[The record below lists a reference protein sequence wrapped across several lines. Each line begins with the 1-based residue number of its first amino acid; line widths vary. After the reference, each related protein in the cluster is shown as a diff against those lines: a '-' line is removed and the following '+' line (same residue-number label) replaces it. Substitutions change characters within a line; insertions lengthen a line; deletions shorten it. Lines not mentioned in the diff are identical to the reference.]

1 MYIDKHNINQIIK
14 KINLSNKPFCIFE
27 NEIINFF
34 ETISNTIL
42 SKKKFSKFP
51 DLVAFGFWCRNKN
64 LIGI

>member
-34 ETISNTIL
+34 DIISNVIL
-42 SKKKFSKFP
+42 SKKKF
-51 DLVAFGFWCRNKN
+51 NTY
-64 LIGI
+64 